1 MDKVPENIKNPSLYK
16 KAKKIADET
25 YKRAGLFKS
34 AFIQKKYREL
44 GGEYKGKKPSKNT
57 GIQRWLKG
65 EEWIKVEPYVKSG
78 KKVKCGTGDDKHAC
92 RPLNRVNDK
101 TPITIKE
108 VINKFG
114 KKKVLELAKEKQ
126 KDLNTR
132 INWKTAKILKDKGG
146 IKNKK

>member
-34 AFIQKKYREL
+34 AFIQKKYQEL
-44 GGEYKGKKPSKNT
+44 GGQYKGKKPSKDK

-65 EEWIKVEPYVKSG
+65 EEWIKVEPYVKDN
-78 KKVKCGTGDDKHAC
+78 KVVKCGTGDKHAC
-92 RPLNRVNDK
+92 RPLKRVNEK

-108 VINKFG
+108 VIKLHG
-114 KKKVLELAKEKQ
+114 KDKVLKLAREKQ
-126 KDLNTR
+126 KDLDIR
-132 INWKTAKILKDKGG
+132 INWKTG
-146 IKNKK
+146 KKYK